1 MCNSVESVDDQVALF
16 DEVLIKKVNENFETA
31 ATGEGM
37 RMSMSP
43 GSDSRTYAMNI
54 CRVKTD
60 V

>member
-1 MCNSVESVDDQVALF
+1 MF

-31 ATGEGM
+31 ATGEDM
-37 RMSMSP
+37 RMSMSS
-43 GSDSRTYAMNI
+43 GSDSRTHAMNI